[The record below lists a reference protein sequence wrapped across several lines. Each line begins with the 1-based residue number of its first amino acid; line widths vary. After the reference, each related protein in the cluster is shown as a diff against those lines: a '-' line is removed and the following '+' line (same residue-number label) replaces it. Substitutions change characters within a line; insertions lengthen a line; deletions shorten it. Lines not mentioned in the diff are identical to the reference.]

1 MGQLD
6 GHVAFVT
13 GAARGLGESV
23 MRTLCRHGAF
33 VVGSDIREGLLKQVV
48 DQIGAAGGRAEG
60 LPMDVTVDA
69 DVQRVL
75 ASVMERHGRL
85 DLLVNNAAVD
95 HTLPLEELSVSQF
108 DQVLDTNLRAAFLT
122 CQHVVPYFS
131 RQGGGTIVNVVSTA
145 ALRVWP
151 NASAYHASKWGLLGF
166 THALN
171 RELREHGIRVTA
183 LISGGMRTP
192 FITER
197 FPNVDLGTLQDPQLV
212 ADALLFVVGLPASTH
227 VPELVI
233 SPMRD
238 GSFP

>member
-1 MGQLD
+1 
-6 GHVAFVT
+6 
-13 GAARGLGESV
+13 
-23 MRTLCRHGAF
+23 
-33 VVGSDIREGLLKQVV
+33 
-48 DQIGAAGGRAEG
+48 
-60 LPMDVTVDA
+60 MDVTADA

-75 ASVMERHGRL
+75 ASVMERRGRL

-95 HTLPLEELSVSQF
+95 HTSPLEELSVPQF
-108 DQVLDTNLRAAFLT
+108 DEVLDTNLRAAFLT
-122 CQHVVPYFS
+122 RQHVVPHFK
-131 RQGGGTIVNVVSTA
+131 RRGGGTIVNAVSTA

-151 NASAYHASKWGLLGF
+151 NASAYHASKWGLLAF

-212 ADALLFVVGLPASTH
+212 ADALLFVVCLPATTH

-233 SPMRD
+233 SPMR
-238 GSFP
+238 GSSFP

>member
-1 MGQLD
+1 MGQLE
-6 GHVAFVT
+6 GQVAFVT
-13 GAARGLGESV
+13 GAARGLGEAV
-23 MRTLCRHGAF
+23 MRTLARHGAY
-33 VVGSDIREGLLKQVV
+33 VVGSDIRESLLKRVV
-48 DQIGAAGGRAEG
+48 AEIGDAGGQAEG
-60 LPMDVTVDA
+60 LPMDVTIDG
-69 DVQRVL
+69 DVERVL
-75 ASVMERHGRL
+75 ASVIERRGRL
-85 DLLVNNAAVD
+85 DILVNNAAVD
-95 HTLPLEELSVSQF
+95 HTLPLEDLSVPQF

-122 CQHVVPYFS
+122 CQRVTPHFR

-171 RELREHGIRVTA
+171 RELREQGIRVTA

-197 FPNVDLGTLQDPQLV
+197 FPDVDVGTLQDPQLV
-212 ADALLFVVGLPASTH
+212 ADALLFVVSLPATTH

-238 GSFP
+238 MSFP